1 MSLKDCPKARAIR
14 TPIKPE
20 MKNLIDRAAKGEE
33 YKTIIRAEVNADDQ
47 MITKTKPNK
56 SARIFIGC
64 LSIFLRTIKVGRKIK
79 GSLKATLF

>member
-1 MSLKDCPKARAIR
+1 VARHCDFVSLKFCPKNKAIK

-20 MKNLIDRAAKGEE
+20 IKNLIDRAASGEE

-56 SARIFIGC
+56 IARTFMFC
-64 LSIFLRTIKVGRKIK
+64 LSDLLQNIHIV
-79 GSLKATLF
+79 

>member
-1 MSLKDCPKARAIR
+1 MN

-20 MKNLIDRAAKGEE
+20 IKNLIDKAANGEE

-56 SARIFIGC
+56 SARIFICC

-79 GSLKATLF
+79 GSLTATLF